1 MGEVGKG
8 VWAMVAA
15 CAIWGLSPL
24 FYALLYHVPPVEVL
38 AHRTVWSLVTF
49 GAVLAVQRRLRD
61 LPRALDTPRK
71 AGLVAA
77 AAAMISVNW
86 LLFIFAVGAG
96 RTVEASL
103 GYYIYPLVAVAIG
116 ALVLGEAMRPL
127 QWMAVALAALAVV
140 VLTWG
145 LGAAPWISLVLAA
158 TFGVYGLI
166 KRFVAAG
173 PVVSVSAEVLVG
185 LPLALGYIGWLY
197 LSGASALSL
206 SDWAL
211 LIASG
216 PMTATPLILFSHAA
230 RRVAMATVGLIQYL
244 NPSLQFIVAV
254 TLLAETVT
262 PWHAVAL
269 PIIWVALALY
279 SWVSLRTAR

>member
-1 MGEVGKG
+1 MSEVGKG

-24 FYALLYHVPPVEVL
+24 FYALLSHVPAVEVL

-61 LPRALDTPRK
+61 LPSALDTPRK

-127 QWMAVALAALAVV
+127 QWVAVALAGLAVV
-140 VLTWG
+140 LLTWG

-185 LPLALGYIGWLY
+185 LPLALGYIGWLF

-279 SWVSLRTAR
+279 SWVSLRTVR